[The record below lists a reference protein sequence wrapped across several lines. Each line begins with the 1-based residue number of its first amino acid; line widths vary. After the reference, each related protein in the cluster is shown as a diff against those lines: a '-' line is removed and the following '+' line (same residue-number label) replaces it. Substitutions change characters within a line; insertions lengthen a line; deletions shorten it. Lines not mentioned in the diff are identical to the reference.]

1 MRKLKGFT
9 LVELLVVM
17 ALSLIIGAGLV
28 ALYRNLIGNVAERST
43 VVKNQAQLNFVI
55 DNLAKLLSTAGFGID
70 KDNINQAIDINN
82 NNSLQILTRVA
93 SQETNAGCWGIIDKN
108 GNFKLQVSNN
118 DTKPVSFNNYGECPN
133 NVDQYLVRISIE
145 DRSPNCQRN
154 CFAFRDDPTN
164 LRLYLD
170 SQNLHPSCLQGT
182 RRLMLDMNGTAQEI
196 LQCVAH
202 LRFRYLIYKYDDNLE
217 DDDYDDNLE
226 DDDYDDNL
234 EDDDL
239 ELVATDQKPSQ
250 VENIA
255 GVRICMMIQLSEF
268 GSKTQETQKIAAT
281 GAYEEI
287 KYTPQCGGE
296 SLTQLNPALQNTW
309 RNKKWERVELD
320 IFMPNLQY

>member
-93 SQETNAGCWGIIDKN
+93 SQETNAGCWGIIDKD
-108 GNFKLQVSNN
+108 GNFKLQVSDN

-202 LRFRYLIYKYDDNLE
+202 LRFRYLIYDDNLE
-217 DDDYDDNLE
+217 DDN
-226 DDDYDDNL
+226 
-234 EDDDL
+234 
-239 ELVATDQKPSQ
+239 LVATDQKPSQ
-250 VENIA
+250 VENTDQKPPQIA